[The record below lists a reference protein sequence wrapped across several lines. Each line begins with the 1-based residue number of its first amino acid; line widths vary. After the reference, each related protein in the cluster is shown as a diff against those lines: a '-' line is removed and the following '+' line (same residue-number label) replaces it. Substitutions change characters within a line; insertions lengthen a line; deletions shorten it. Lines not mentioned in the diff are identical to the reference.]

1 MQAQQTPASRSSS
14 RYIALEEGFHQFSRD
29 LSKLQVRIMT
39 FEVKAN

>member
-29 LSKLQVRIMT
+29 LSKLQVRTAT
-39 FEVKAN
+39 FVFEC